1 MIVKFIFYLK
11 VKIHI
16 IIGQYEMRRV
26 VISNVTLRIVIKS
39 FERMIFNWFKID
51 FNVFSGE
58 NFDFNVNMN
67 MH

>member
-51 FNVFSGE
+51 FNVFLGE
-58 NFDFNVNMN
+58 NFDCNVNMN

>member
-39 FERMIFNWFKID
+39 FERMILIGSKLISMSSWGKILIA
-51 FNVFSGE
+51 
-58 NFDFNVNMN
+58 M
-67 MH
+67 

>member
-39 FERMIFNWFKID
+39 FERMILIGSKLISMSSWGKILI
-51 FNVFSGE
+51 S
-58 NFDFNVNMN
+58 M
-67 MH
+67 

>member
-16 IIGQYEMRRV
+16 MISQYEMRRV
-26 VISNVTLRIVIKS
+26 VISHVTLRIVIKS

>member
-39 FERMIFNWFKID
+39 FERMILIGSKLISMSSRGKILIL
-51 FNVFSGE
+51 
-58 NFDFNVNMN
+58 M
-67 MH
+67 

>member
-16 IIGQYEMRRV
+16 IISQYEMRRV
-26 VISNVTLRIVIKS
+26 VISHVTLRIVIKS

-58 NFDFNVNMN
+58 IFDFNVNMN